1 MEAIEVEEIV
11 EVKRAKP
18 TPEMKRM
25 REISNIFNSS
35 ASFSELKVKLDLAG
49 IDIDQAE
56 QEYTKQVARV
66 WPKFLE
72 RFKDEGGETFSFK
85 KFMELPA
92 QVNSHTKARG
102 KTKLPWCIEKS
113 KDRITVRV
121 EDGANDKWFASDL
134 PLMRELADLGI
145 DGEAEMV
152 STMLYELAF

>member
-1 MEAIEVEEIV
+1 MEAIEVEEMF
-11 EVKRAKP
+11 EVKRAKL

-25 REISNIFNSS
+25 REISRIFNSS

-49 IDIDQAE
+49 IGIDQAE

-72 RFKDEGGETFSFK
+72 RFKDEDGEIFSFK

-102 KTKLPWCIEKS
+102 KSKLPWFIEKS
-113 KDRITVRV
+113 NGRITIRV
-121 EDGANDKWFASDL
+121 EDRAKDRWFAGDL
-134 PLMRELADLGI
+134 PLMRELAELGI

>member
-11 EVKRAKP
+11 EVKRAKL

-25 REISNIFNSS
+25 REISKIFNSS
-35 ASFSELKVKLDLAG
+35 ASFSELRVKLDLASV
-49 IDIDQAE
+49 DLAEAE
-56 QEYTKQVARV
+56 QKYTELVASN
-66 WPKFLE
+66 WPKFLD
-72 RFKDEGGETFSFK
+72 RFKDAKSGVFSFK

-113 KDRITVRV
+113 KSEITIRV
-121 EDGANDKWFASDL
+121 EDGANDRWFASDL

>member
-1 MEAIEVEEIV
+1 MEAIEVEEIF
-11 EVKRAKP
+11 EVKRAKL

-25 REISNIFNSS
+25 REISKIFNSS
-35 ASFSELKVKLDLAG
+35 ASFSELRVKLDLADIG
-49 IDIDQAE
+49 IDQAE

-72 RFKDEGGETFSFK
+72 CFKDEDGETFSFK

-92 QVNSHTKARG
+92 QVNSYTKTRG

-113 KDRITVRV
+113 KGEIRIRV
-121 EDGANDKWFASDL
+121 EDGANDRWFASDL
-134 PLMRELADLGI
+134 PLMKAFADLGI

-152 STMLYELAF
+152 YTMLYELAF

>member
-1 MEAIEVEEIV
+1 MEAIVVEEIF

-25 REISNIFNSS
+25 REISKIFNSS
-35 ASFSELKVKLDLAG
+35 ASFSELRVKLDLAG
-49 IDIDQAE
+49 IGIDQAE
-56 QEYTKQVARV
+56 QEYTKQVASV

-72 RFKDEGGETFSFK
+72 RFKDEDGETFSFK

-92 QVNSHTKARG
+92 QVSSHTKARG

-113 KDRITVRV
+113 KGEIRIRV
-121 EDGANDKWFASDL
+121 EDGANDRWFASDI

-145 DGEAEMV
+145 NGEAEMV